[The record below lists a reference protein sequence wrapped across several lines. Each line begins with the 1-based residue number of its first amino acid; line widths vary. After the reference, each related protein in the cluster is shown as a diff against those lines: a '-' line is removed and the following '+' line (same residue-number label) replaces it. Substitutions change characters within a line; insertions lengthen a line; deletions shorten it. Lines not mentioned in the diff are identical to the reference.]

1 MTLLT
6 IALTLLSERF
16 STNGKCLPAR
26 TKQYSIRTTMHSK
39 HFSLHQIAKPR
50 EKVWSEATSCKER
63 QLAYAKVST
72 KKSGTGLTNTT
83 QVTGVVFI
91 SLKYNAFGSV
101 LKW

>member
-39 HFSLHQIAKPR
+39 HFSLH
-50 EKVWSEATSCKER
+50 
-63 QLAYAKVST
+63 
-72 KKSGTGLTNTT
+72 
-83 QVTGVVFI
+83 
-91 SLKYNAFGSV
+91 
-101 LKW
+101 